1 MSPNNQEPQIN
12 IRSDEIT
19 EILGTP
25 PRWIIRWG
33 ITVIFA
39 VIAAIFV
46 GCFFFKYPEVITAPV
61 VITAEN
67 PPSVIVARV
76 AGKPQVIFVED
87 GALTRKGDTLGVME
101 NPANFEH
108 IIHLSKLLESFTIDD
123 LSEAVDLEQFGNTN
137 LILGDVQ
144 SNYSAFVNS
153 LTSYALFQK
162 QKYHDQK
169 IDALEAELKTYT
181 EHLRLLSNQLKLSL
195 RDYDISV
202 KQFNRDSALFLG
214 KVIAQADFEKSQSTL
229 LAKQQ
234 SIESARL
241 TISNTKISVEQL
253 KQSIAET
260 KLDYES
266 QKRKVADDLVNA
278 YNQLRSTLAAWEKSY
293 LLVAPASGKLTY
305 MGVWSNVQEVKAG
318 ESMFAIT
325 PDNIGEVQARM
336 VIPFEG
342 AGRVKLSQ
350 RVNIKLDGYPY
361 IEFGMVEGVVKS
373 ISSGYTDDGFPALA
387 ALPKGAVTSY
397 GTALSLERELK
408 GTAEIS
414 TDELTVFQRLFNHFK
429 YLYKE
434 KVK

>member
-1 MSPNNQEPQIN
+1 MEENNIN
-12 IRSDEIT
+12 IRSDEIN

-33 ITVIFA
+33 ITVIFT

-87 GALTRKGDTLGVME
+87 GAVIHKGDTLGVME
-101 NPANFEH
+101 NPANFKH
-108 IIHLSKLLESFTIDD
+108 IIQLSKLLENFNIN
-123 LSEAVDLEQFGNTN
+123 EEVDLEQYGNSN
-137 LILGDVQ
+137 LILGEVQ
-144 SNYSAFVNS
+144 SNYSSFVNS
-153 LTSYALFQK
+153 LTSYVLFHK
-162 QKYHDQK
+162 QKYHEQK
-169 IDALEAELKTYT
+169 IDALEAELKSYT
-181 EHLRLLSNQLKLSL
+181 EHLRLLNKQLKLSI
-195 RDYDISV
+195 RDYSITV
-202 KQFNRDSALFLG
+202 KQFNRDSTLFAD
-214 KVIAQADFEKSQSTL
+214 KVIAQVEFEKSQSTL
-229 LAKQQ
+229 LSKQQ
-234 SIESARL
+234 SIENARL
-241 TISNTKISVEQL
+241 TISNTEISVEQL
-253 KQSIAET
+253 KQSVAET
-260 KLDYES
+260 KIDYET
-266 QKRKVADDLVNA
+266 QRRKVSDDLVNA
-278 YNQLRSTLAAWEKSY
+278 YNQLRSTLSSWEKSY

-305 MGVWSNVQEVKAG
+305 MGIWSNVQEVKSG

-342 AGRVKLSQ
+342 AGRVKLNQ

-361 IEFGMVEGVVKS
+361 IEFGMVEGILKS
-373 ISSGYTDDGFPALA
+373 ISSGYTDNGFPALA

-397 GTALSLERELK
+397 GTALNLERELK

-414 TDELTVFQRLFNHFK
+414 TDELTVFQRLFNNLK

-434 KVK
+434 KVD